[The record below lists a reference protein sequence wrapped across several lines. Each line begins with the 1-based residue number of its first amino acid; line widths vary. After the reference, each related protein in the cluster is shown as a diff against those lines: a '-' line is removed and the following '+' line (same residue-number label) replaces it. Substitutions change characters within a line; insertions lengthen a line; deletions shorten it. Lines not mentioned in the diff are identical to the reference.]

1 MVAALVLG
9 AIRWGVDA
17 VAATSVAAE
26 TARLVARGEDIA
38 SALGASESAIPVA
51 DWSASLGVESVCVTA
66 ILPSPVPLAAPVS
79 LEQCA
84 PR

>member
-26 TARLVARGEDIA
+26 TARVVVRGEDIP

-51 DWSASLGVESVCVTA
+51 DWSVILGVESVCVTA
-66 ILPSPVPLAAPVS
+66 ILPPPVPLASPARF
-79 LEQCA
+79 EQCA